1 MQRTASSSS
10 LASSNGNPAEIKIE
24 TSLIDFD
31 AAPEPPA
38 PAAMP
43 QPQQSATGLP
53 VTQNLP
59 SSGDNWANFDSVS
72 EVKASQAPVS
82 ANSLESVLSEL
93 SMPASNPGP
102 TTVGSLGLPFGAVAP
117 PAAGVN
123 SSATFPSGAPV
134 ANPGLVH
141 SQPNPAVNSFG
152 NAVARGPWQQQQA
165 HSLFPAMGG
174 QPSAQNFMPAPVGP
188 SSSQVYFY
196 FSFYVNFFVIF
207 LCLKFRR
214 KFSQPWNPLIA
225 PHSQGHPT
233 SASIQASHPVLKP
246 TLEVGSGMEALNSS
260 VEVKSSQRKALPE
273 VD

>member
-1 MQRTASSSS
+1 MIYFSYFLQYHKNPILFVYMYILFAHSLSSERIRIYKFVFLMQRTASSSS

-53 VTQNLP
+53 VAQNLP

-141 SQPNPAVNSFG
+141 SQPNPAGNSFG
-152 NAVARGPWQQQQA
+152 NAVAQGPWQQQQT
-165 HSLFPAMGG
+165 HYLFPAVGG
-174 QPSAQNFMPAPVGP
+174 QPSARNFMPAPVGP

-196 FSFYVNFFVIF
+196 FSFYVNFFFVI
-207 LCLKFRR
+207 L
-214 KFSQPWNPLIA
+214 
-225 PHSQGHPT
+225 
-233 SASIQASHPVLKP
+233 
-246 TLEVGSGMEALNSS
+246 
-260 VEVKSSQRKALPE
+260 
-273 VD
+273 